1 MRLRNWGR
9 DGMRVE
15 SELNQRVGTRGL
27 LGTRAARTGNRHDAR
42 TKIPYA
48 ISACRAKENALRARK
63 SHTGDIST
71 MPRTMLRPGGVRNNP
86 FIHYRARSLSLCSVR
101 GDARSAACPFGRPPD
116 AETKPVAHPLG
127 RWTTPRSRLRGRTQ
141 REILTGSLTER
152 TAPSLA
158 NGFRGSA
165 YRGGAG
171 PVSIGAAARSDSGN
185 VSTPS
190 AARACSGTGRE
201 GTWREL

>member
-1 MRLRNWGR
+1 MT
-9 DGMRVE
+9 VE
-15 SELNQRVGTRGL
+15 SELNQRICTRGL
-27 LGTRAARTGNRHDAR
+27 LGTRTSSAGNRHDAR
-42 TKIPYA
+42 AKMPYA
-48 ISACRAKENALRARK
+48 ISACRTKENALGAGT
-63 SHTGDIST
+63 SHTGDISA
-71 MPRTMLRPGGVRNNP
+71 MPRTLLRSGEVRNNP

-101 GDARSAACPFGRPPD
+101 GDARSAACPLGRPPD
-116 AETKPVAHPLG
+116 AGRRPVAHPLC
-127 RWTTPRSRLRGRTQ
+127 RWTTPRLRLRERTQ
-141 REILTGSLTER
+141 RAILTGSLTEQ
-152 TAPSLA
+152 TAPSPA